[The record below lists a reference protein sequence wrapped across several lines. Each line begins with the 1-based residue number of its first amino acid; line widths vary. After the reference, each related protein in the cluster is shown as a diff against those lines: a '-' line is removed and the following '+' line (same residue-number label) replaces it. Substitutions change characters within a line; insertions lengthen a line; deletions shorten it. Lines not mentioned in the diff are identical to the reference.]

1 MAGSIL
7 LLPAEA
13 AASDEVSQSDPSDQ
27 ASQDSPPGTAI
38 NRYGGADRYATSL
51 QVAEAVAAEAGG
63 DAETVVVVSGRS
75 WSDAVIAAPL
85 AGADPVLMMP
95 PHELRADAAQF
106 LRRFGTSKVVVV
118 GTESGSDAIGDEV
131 ISVLEALGVSVDK
144 VGGRDRYATSVAA
157 ARRLG
162 SVGDMAGLGRTAIV
176 ASGAVFADALVA
188 GPFAARGGHPVLLT
202 APGELHPD
210 VAAFLDEADV
220 EHVVMMGGTAALGE
234 SVEESIL
241 ELGVDVTRLAG
252 ATRYDTAV
260 KASELIS
267 GRYTGAAGTACF
279 STDHVGL
286 ARARVPFDSF
296 SAAPL
301 LGRLCA
307 PLLLTD
313 PNKVASETAAYLD
326 GAREARGSLHLHVF
340 GGDAAVSR
348 ASLEDYLGADYQD
361 STGSSSAATSV
372 DQCRPRGVP
381 DVTAGFPLPDWA
393 VRATGT
399 LRVAVIFMDFPDA
412 PAATSTHQEAATQLV
427 EMERYL
433 ESVSYGKLDVE
444 VVPLLQWLRAE
455 RPHTHYLEYIGP
467 TTAALTDRAGE
478 HAIALADPIMNFSE
492 VDVVAVVFPTK
503 YFGGGGNAVS
513 TLSVDRNSVL
523 HVRVNHIR
531 RDLDPRY
538 RFHPDWAFVAAHEL
552 AHAMG
557 LADLYP
563 YRANA
568 YSLPRAP
575 DGKEWV
581 LARFGHMLLNAFFQ
595 ADASEMVSSVDN
607 NYSDGAVYR
616 VTFGALEPGEML
628 AWSRWQLGWLDADQV
643 QCLADPAAFD
653 TPVTATL
660 NPIAQPG
667 DGVAMIAVPLNDHE
681 IIVIESRRHVG
692 YDRGWPYT
700 WPRGDVGRRAGLL
713 HPGVLVYTVDSLVV
727 SGNLPLK
734 IAGGTGNGVF
744 VDFPVLTE
752 GQSVNVRGYTIE
764 VTEASSAIGAVI
776 VKKD

>member
-1 MAGSIL
+1 M
-7 LLPAEA
+7 A
-13 AASDEVSQSDPSDQ
+13 AAAAAAALAAADDPALAEVEV
-27 ASQDSPPGTAI
+27 T
-38 NRYGGADRYATSL
+38 RYGGADRYETSL
-51 QVAEAVAAEAGG
+51 LVAEAVAAEAGG
-63 DAETVVVVSGRS
+63 SVEAVV
-75 WSDAVIAAPL
+75 L
-85 AGADPVLMMP
+85 
-95 PHELRADAAQF
+95 
-106 LRRFGTSKVVVV
+106 VV
-118 GTESGSDAIGDEV
+118 GTHWTDAVVAAPVAGSLGAPLLMSPADELRDDAVEFLQRVGASRIVLVGTMDTADSFGAAV
-131 ISVLEALGVSVDK
+131 ISPLLEMDLAVEW
-144 VGGRDRYATSVAA
+144 VGGADRYGTGAAA
-157 ARRLG
+157 ARRVDL
-162 SVGDMAGLGRTAIV
+162 AGAMPGFGRTAIV
-176 ASGAVFADALVA
+176 ASGEVFADALVA
-188 GPFAARGGHPVLLT
+188 GPFAARGSHPVMLT
-202 APGELHPD
+202 PPDELHAE
-210 VAAFLDEADV
+210 VALNLPLLGI
-220 EHVVMMGGTAALGE
+220 EHVVLMGGTAAVSEAVEQSIENLGIE
-234 SVEESIL
+234 
-241 ELGVDVTRLAG
+241 VTRLSG
-252 ATRYDTAV
+252 ATRYETAV
-260 KASELIS
+260 KAAKLVAD
-267 GRYTGAAGTACF
+267 RYSDAAGQMCF
-279 STDHVGL
+279 TNQRIGL

-296 SAAPL
+296 SAGPL

-307 PLLLTD
+307 PLLLAD
-313 PNKVASETAAYLD
+313 PGGVPDDTAAYLD
-326 GAREARGSLHLHVF
+326 SARAALAGVDALDLRVF
-340 GGDAAVSR
+340 GGDAAV
-348 ASLEDYLGADYQD
+348 APAALDAYFGVAGD
-361 STGSSSAATSV
+361 GSSSGMSAPEPVELAS
-372 DQCRPRGVP
+372 CKPRGVS

-393 VRATGT
+393 VRSTGV
-399 LRVAVIFMDFPDA
+399 LRVAVLFMDFPDA

-455 RPHTHYLEYIGP
+455 RPYTHYLEYIGP
-467 TTAALTDRAGE
+467 TTTALTDRAGE

-492 VDVVAVVFPTK
+492 VDVVTVVFPTK

-643 QCLADPAAFD
+643 QCLADPGAFD

-744 VDFPVLTE
+744 VEFPVLTE
-752 GQSVNVRGYTIE
+752 GQSVTVRGYTIE
-764 VTEASSAIGAVI
+764 VTEASSAIGTVT